1 MTDAVATKVYLLKET
16 VSQGES
22 MKIGNI
28 LDDYYRRTYSIE
40 NDS

>member
-1 MTDAVATKVYLLKET
+1 MTDAVATKVHLLKET

-22 MKIGNI
+22 MKIAKI
-28 LDDYYRRTYSIE
+28 LDDCYRTTYSIE